1 VILVD
6 TLVVLAVVVAL
17 LVFSLRSHPKDKPK

>member
-17 LVFSLRSHPKDKPK
+17 VVFSLRPRKGKPK